1 MRRTLAPVIV
11 LILAFAV
18 HGCAK
23 IDPKMDKQLGTTR
36 PVTSFPIKAAPVD
49 ADYFILSDVSNSGLF
64 TRSTVANTKTALGI
78 ALDSS
83 GFNKNLT
90 TNDDTLQ
97 EIVDKFDGLV
107 FAPAMGADDNY
118 VTDAEKT
125 VIGNTSGTNTGDQ
138 TTVSGTAGGLAAQY
152 IDWNAGSGGA
162 SIANKPTIP
171 TASDTAYD
179 ATTWDAS
186 TAVPTKN
193 AIRDEI
199 ETFPTLTFGTGLTET
214 DGTVTVTPNTYQPL
228 DTDLTAAA
236 GAGSATNSTFF
247 GKDAGG
253 TVGFHSV
260 SAGSFALDTYPAY
273 EDSPHS
279 GSGIAENGTT
289 VAMYSP
295 TTGKWMT
302 IATMADTLDPAPAGI
317 SDDFSSD
324 TTANYTNII
333 QTLSISGGV
342 AHGTVKNNTVA
353 YHETTT
359 GGNDHWVSATCT
371 AGDTDSACV
380 MLGSNGTDYYFSE
393 FAGGVFKIWSSVG
406 SYSVVYNGSYADGA
420 HTVAIQ
426 IDTDGSSHPR
436 FNAWIDGVQRIT
448 NDSDTADSIT
458 RGPYVGLRFD
468 RGTTGV
474 DVTVDNLAAGSGVYT
489 P

>member
-1 MRRTLAPVIV
+1 MKKLIV
-11 LILAFAV
+11 LIFVLALSS
-18 HGCAK
+18 CAS
-23 IDPKMDKQLGTTR
+23 PHQQNLGVVR
-36 PVTSFPIKAAPVD
+36 PVTSFPTITPVD
-49 ADYFILSDVSNSGLF
+49 ADYFILSDVSNSSLF
-64 TRSTVANTKTALGI
+64 SRATLANTKTALGV
-78 ALDSS
+78 ALTAT
-83 GFNKNLT
+83 GFNGNLAT
-90 TNDDTLQ
+90 TDDTLQ
-97 EIVDKFDGLV
+97 EVAQKL
-107 FAPAMGADDNY
+107 DDL
-118 VTDAEKT
+118 D
-125 VIGNTSGTNTGDQ
+125 IGG
-138 TTVSGTAGGLAAQY
+138 V
-152 IDWNAGSGGA
+152 
-162 SIANKPTIP
+162 AN
-171 TASDTAYD
+171 DTAYD
-179 ATTWDAS
+179 ATTWDAN
-186 TAVPTKN
+186 TDAPTKN
-193 AIRDEI
+193 TVRDVI
-199 ETFPTLTFGTGLTET
+199 ETFPSLAFSTGLTET

-342 AHGTVKNNTVA
+342 AHGTVWENNTAA

-359 GGNDHWVSATCT
+359 GSNDHWVSATCT